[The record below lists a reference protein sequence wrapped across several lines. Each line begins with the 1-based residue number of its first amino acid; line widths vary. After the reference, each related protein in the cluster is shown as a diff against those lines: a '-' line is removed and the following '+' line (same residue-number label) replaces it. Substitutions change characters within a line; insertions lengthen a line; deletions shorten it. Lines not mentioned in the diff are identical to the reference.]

1 MFAWMNKEGKWL
13 VVRENTTHT
22 GHHVIAD
29 WTTDINRASV
39 MQRVHPK
46 LNSIEVHPVPVEV
59 VETRTV
65 TVKVALMDAAGVAE

>member
-39 MQRVHPK
+39 MPRVHPK
-46 LNSIEVHPVPVEV
+46 LNSIEVHPVPVEG